1 MAKWL
6 TNDEQQV
13 WRSFVAMTGLL
24 WESLDRQLQ
33 SEAGMP
39 QSYYLILAMLSEAP
53 DRRLRMS
60 ELAVV
65 VNSSQS
71 RLSHAAARLEEYGW
85 ISRVPAPDD
94 GRGSVAILTD
104 AGYDVLVGTA
114 PGHVA
119 QVRSALF
126 DPLSKEQVAEL
137 GRICRQVLHALDP
150 EMTSPLQGGFVRARD
165 KPTSAC

>member
-6 TNDEQQV
+6 TGEEQKV
-13 WRSFVAMTGLL
+13 WRAFVATTGLV

-33 SEAGMP
+33 TEAGMP

-53 DRRLRMS
+53 AHRLRMS
-60 ELAVV
+60 DLALV

-104 AGYDVLVGTA
+104 AGYDVLAATA

-119 QVRSALF
+119 AVRAALF
-126 DPLSKEQVAEL
+126 DPLTKEQVAEL
-137 GRICRQVLHALDP
+137 GRICQAVLHSLDP
-150 EMTSPLQGGFVRARD
+150 DMTSPLQGGYRHRV
-165 KPTSAC
+165 PPSAC

>member
-6 TNDEQQV
+6 TGEEQKV
-13 WRSFVAMTGLL
+13 WRAFVATTGLV

-33 SEAGMP
+33 TEAGMP

-53 DRRLRMS
+53 AHRLRMS
-60 ELAVV
+60 DLALV

-104 AGYDVLVGTA
+104 AGYDVLAAT
-114 PGHVA
+114 
-119 QVRSALF
+119 LF
-126 DPLSKEQVAEL
+126 DPLTKEQVAEL
-137 GRICRQVLHALDP
+137 GRICQAVLHSLDP
-150 EMTSPLQGGFVRARD
+150 DMTSPLQGGYRHRV
-165 KPTSAC
+165 PPSAC